1 MMPWRGWQRGKCDE
15 KYSVLTKYINLLKND
30 NAGEWICDKEND
42 GSSERPIHVPFVSYS
57 IAVNN
62 LADDIYKFAKES
74 DEIVPSKYAEI
85 IQANGIEWGYDSMMK
100 ADASEL
106 DAQCILALLIASLR
120 AERFCDGA
128 LLGFIESGSVI
139 RWLKRLQELDEA

>member
-1 MMPWRGWQRGKCDE
+1 MMK
-15 KYSVLTKYINLLKND
+15 KYSALTKYINLLKND

-74 DEIVPSKYAEI
+74 DEIVPSKCAEI
-85 IQANGIEWGYDSMMK
+85 LQANGIKWGYDSMMK
-100 ADASEL
+100 ADASGL

-128 LLGFIESGSVI
+128 LLGFIKGGDVT

>member
-1 MMPWRGWQRGKCDE
+1 MMK
-15 KYSVLTKYINLLKND
+15 KYSALTKYINLLKND
-30 NAGEWICDKEND
+30 IVGEWNCDKEND
-42 GSSERPIHVPFVSYS
+42 GSSERPMHLPFVIYS
-57 IAVNN
+57 ITVKK

-74 DEIVPSKYAEI
+74 NEIVPSKYAEI
-85 IQANGIEWGYDSMMK
+85 LQANGIEWGYDSMMK
-100 ADASEL
+100 ADASVL

-128 LLGFIESGSVI
+128 LLGFIKSGAVT

>member
-1 MMPWRGWQRGKCDE
+1 MMK
-15 KYSVLTKYINLLKND
+15 KYSVLTKYINLLEND
-30 NAGEWICDKEND
+30 NVGEWICDKEND

-74 DEIVPSKYAEI
+74 NEIVPSKYAEI
-85 IQANGIEWGYDSMMK
+85 LQANGIKWGYDSMMK

-120 AERFCDGA
+120 AERFCDGV
-128 LLGFIESGSVI
+128 LLGFIKNGAVI

>member
-1 MMPWRGWQRGKCDE
+1 MTT

-30 NAGEWICDKEND
+30 IVGEWSCDKEND
-42 GSSERPIHVPFVSYS
+42 GSSERPMNLPFVIYS
-57 IAVNN
+57 ITVKK

-74 DEIVPSKYAEI
+74 DEIVPSKYAKI
-85 IQANGIEWGYDSMMK
+85 LQANGIEWNHDSMIQ
-100 ADASEL
+100 ADASGL
-106 DAQCILALLIASLR
+106 DAQCILALLIDSLR

-128 LLGFIESGSVI
+128 LLGFIESGAVA

>member
-1 MMPWRGWQRGKCDE
+1 MK
-15 KYSVLTKYINLLKND
+15 KYSALTKYINLLKND

-42 GSSERPIHVPFVSYS
+42 GSSERPMHLPFVVYS
-57 IAVNN
+57 ITVDK
-62 LADDIYKFAKES
+62 LTDDIYKFAKES
-74 DEIVPSKYAEI
+74 DEIVLSKYADI
-85 IQANGIEWGYDSMMK
+85 LNANGIKWGYDSMMK

-128 LLGFIESGSVI
+128 LLEFIKNGAVI

>member
-1 MMPWRGWQRGKCDE
+1 MMK
-15 KYSVLTKYINLLKND
+15 KYSALTKYINLLKND
-30 NAGEWICDKEND
+30 NAGECIYDKEND

>member
-1 MMPWRGWQRGKCDE
+1 MMK
-15 KYSVLTKYINLLKND
+15 KYSALTKYINLLKNN
-30 NAGEWICDKEND
+30 NAGEWICDKKND

-62 LADDIYKFAKES
+62 LADDIYKFVKES
-74 DEIVPSKYAEI
+74 NEIVPSKYAEI
-85 IQANGIEWGYDSMMK
+85 LQANGIEWGYDSMMK
-100 ADASEL
+100 ADAYEL

-128 LLGFIESGSVI
+128 LLGFIKNGAVI

>member
-1 MMPWRGWQRGKCDE
+1 MK
-15 KYSVLTKYINLLKND
+15 KYSALKKYINLLKND

-85 IQANGIEWGYDSMMK
+85 LQANGIKWGYDSMMK
-100 ADASEL
+100 ADASVL

-128 LLGFIESGSVI
+128 LLEFIESGAVT

>member
-1 MMPWRGWQRGKCDE
+1 MMK
-15 KYSVLTKYINLLKND
+15 KYSVLTKHINLLEND
-30 NAGEWICDKEND
+30 NACKWSCDKEND
-42 GSSERPIHVPFVSYS
+42 GSPKRPMHLPFVIYS
-57 IAVNN
+57 ITVKK

-74 DEIVPSKYAEI
+74 DEIVPSKYADI
-85 IQANGIEWGYDSMMK
+85 LNANGIEWNHDSMIQ
-100 ADASEL
+100 ADASGL

-128 LLGFIESGSVI
+128 LLEFIKSGAVT

>member
-1 MMPWRGWQRGKCDE
+1 MMK
-15 KYSVLTKYINLLKND
+15 KYSAWTKHSNLLKND

>member
-1 MMPWRGWQRGKCDE
+1 MMKE
-15 KYSVLTKYINLLKND
+15 YSVLTKHINLLEND

-42 GSSERPIHVPFVSYS
+42 ASSERPIHVPFVSYS

>member
-1 MMPWRGWQRGKCDE
+1 MMK
-15 KYSVLTKYINLLKND
+15 KYSALTKYINLLKNN

-42 GSSERPIHVPFVSYS
+42 GSSERPIHVTFVSYS

-74 DEIVPSKYAEI
+74 NEIVPSKYAEI
-85 IQANGIEWGYDSMMK
+85 LQANGIEWGYDSMMQ

-128 LLGFIESGSVI
+128 LLGFIESGAVA
-139 RWLKRLQELDEA
+139 RWLKRLQERDEA

>member
-1 MMPWRGWQRGKCDE
+1 MMK
-15 KYSVLTKYINLLKND
+15 KYSALTKYINLLKND

-57 IAVNN
+57 IAVDN

-74 DEIVPSKYAEI
+74 NEIVPGKYAEI
-85 IQANGIEWGYDSMMK
+85 LQANGIEWGYDSMMK
-100 ADASEL
+100 ADASGL
-106 DAQCILALLIASLR
+106 DAQRILALLIASLR

-128 LLGFIESGSVI
+128 LLGFIKSGAVT

>member
-1 MMPWRGWQRGKCDE
+1 MK

-30 NAGEWICDKEND
+30 NAGEWTCDKEND
-42 GSSERPIHVPFVSYS
+42 GSHERPIHVPFVSYS
-57 IAVNN
+57 IAVDN
-62 LADDIYKFAKES
+62 LADDIYEFAKES
-74 DEIVPSKYAEI
+74 NEIVPSKYAEI
-85 IQANGIEWGYDSMMK
+85 LQANGIEWGYDSMMK

-128 LLGFIESGSVI
+128 LLGFIKNGAVI

>member
-1 MMPWRGWQRGKCDE
+1 MMK
-15 KYSVLTKYINLLKND
+15 KYSALTKYINLLKND

-42 GSSERPIHVPFVSYS
+42 GSAERPIHVPFVSYS
-57 IAVNN
+57 IAVHR
-62 LADDIYKFAKES
+62 LEGDIYKFAKES
-74 DEIVPSKYAEI
+74 DEIVPGKYAEI
-85 IQANGIEWGYDSMMK
+85 LQANGIEWGYDSMMK
-100 ADASEL
+100 ADASVL

-128 LLGFIESGSVI
+128 LLGFIKNGAVI

>member
-1 MMPWRGWQRGKCDE
+1 MK
-15 KYSVLTKYINLLKND
+15 KYSVLTKYINLLEND
-30 NAGEWICDKEND
+30 IVGEWNCDKEND

-74 DEIVPSKYAEI
+74 NEIVPSKYAEI
-85 IQANGIEWGYDSMMK
+85 LQANGIEWGYDSMIK
-100 ADASEL
+100 ADVSVL

-120 AERFCDGA
+120 AERFYDGV
-128 LLGFIESGSVI
+128 LLGFIKSGAVI

>member
-1 MMPWRGWQRGKCDE
+1 MK
-15 KYSVLTKYINLLKND
+15 KYSALTKYINLLKND

-74 DEIVPSKYAEI
+74 NEIVPSKYAEI
-85 IQANGIEWGYDSMMK
+85 LQANGIEWGYDSMMK
-100 ADASEL
+100 ADAYVL
-106 DAQCILALLIASLR
+106 DAKCILALLIASLR

-128 LLGFIESGSVI
+128 LLGFIKSGAVT

>member
-1 MMPWRGWQRGKCDE
+1 MMK
-15 KYSVLTKYINLLKND
+15 KYSALTKYINLLKNN

-42 GSSERPIHVPFVSYS
+42 GSSERPIHLPFVSYS

-85 IQANGIEWGYDSMMK
+85 LQANGIEWGYDSMMK

-128 LLGFIESGSVI
+128 LLEFIESGAFT

>member
-1 MMPWRGWQRGKCDE
+1 MMK
-15 KYSVLTKYINLLKND
+15 KYSALTKYINLLKND
-30 NAGEWICDKEND
+30 NAGEWSCDKEND

-62 LADDIYKFAKES
+62 LADDIYKYAKES

-85 IQANGIEWGYDSMMK
+85 LQANGIKWGYDSMMK
-100 ADASEL
+100 ADASGL

-128 LLGFIESGSVI
+128 LLGFIKTGAVA

>member
-1 MMPWRGWQRGKCDE
+1 MMK
-15 KYSVLTKYINLLKND
+15 KYSALTKYINLLKND

-74 DEIVPSKYAEI
+74 NEIVPSKYAEI
-85 IQANGIEWGYDSMMK
+85 LQANGIEWGYDSMMK
-100 ADASEL
+100 ADASVL

-128 LLGFIESGSVI
+128 LLEFIESGAVA

>member
-1 MMPWRGWQRGKCDE
+1 MMK
-15 KYSVLTKYINLLKND
+15 KYSALTKYINLLKND

-128 LLGFIESGSVI
+128 LLEFIESGAVT
-139 RWLKRLQELDEA
+139 R

>member
-1 MMPWRGWQRGKCDE
+1 MK
-15 KYSVLTKYINLLKND
+15 KYSALTKYINLLKND

-42 GSSERPIHVPFVSYS
+42 GSSERPMHLPFVIYS
-57 IAVNN
+57 ITVKK
-62 LADDIYKFAKES
+62 LADDIYKFVKES
-74 DEIVPSKYAEI
+74 NEIVPSKYAEI
-85 IQANGIEWGYDSMMK
+85 LQANGIEWCYDSVMK

-128 LLGFIESGSVI
+128 LLGFIESGAVA

>member
-1 MMPWRGWQRGKCDE
+1 MMK
-15 KYSVLTKYINLLKND
+15 KYSALTKYINLLKND
-30 NAGEWICDKEND
+30 NAGEWSCDKEND

-74 DEIVPSKYAEI
+74 NEIVPSKYAEI
-85 IQANGIEWGYDSMMK
+85 LQANGIEWGYDSMMK

-128 LLGFIESGSVI
+128 LLEFIKNGAVA